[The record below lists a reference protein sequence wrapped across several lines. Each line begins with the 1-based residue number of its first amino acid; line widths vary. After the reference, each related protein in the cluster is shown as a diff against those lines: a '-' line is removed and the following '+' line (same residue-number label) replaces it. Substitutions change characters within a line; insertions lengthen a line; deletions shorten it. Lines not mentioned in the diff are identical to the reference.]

1 MFGGDG
7 ADVVKKEE
15 GEGGADE
22 DERPFD
28 AAELDMF
35 KRAQADDAIFG
46 TDTAGGY
53 LA

>member
-15 GEGGADE
+15 GEGED

-28 AAELDMF
+28 AVEKDMF
-35 KRAQADDAIFG
+35 QQAQADDKLFG
-46 TDTAGGY
+46 TDTAGSY
-53 LA
+53 YV